1 MVFAAIF
8 VFTIIVIIDWDSNKN
23 SENIQKHG
31 ISFEQAQEIFLDPL
45 HLSILDERF
54 SYFKE
59 RWITMGAAKRG
70 DVIVT
75 AHLYF
80 VEEPEER
87 IRIISARRATPQ
99 ERRQYE
105 KIE

>member
-1 MVFAAIF
+1 MIF
-8 VFTIIVIIDWDSNKN
+8 DWDSKKN
-23 SENIQKHG
+23 SENIKKHR
-31 ISFEQAQEIFLDPL
+31 ISFEQAQEVFLDPL

-54 SYFKE
+54 SYFEE
-59 RWITMGAAKRG
+59 RWITMGATQVG
-70 DVIVT
+70 DVLVV

-87 IRIISARRATPQ
+87 LRILSARRATPQ

>member
-1 MVFAAIF
+1 MIF
-8 VFTIIVIIDWDSNKN
+8 DWDSKKN
-23 SENIQKHG
+23 SENINNHG
-31 ISFEQAQEIFLDPL
+31 ISFEQSQEVFLDPL

-54 SYFKE
+54 SCFEE
-59 RWITMGAAKRG
+59 RWITMGATQAG
-70 DVIVT
+70 DVLVV

-80 VEEPEER
+80 VEEPGER
-87 IRIISARRATPQ
+87 LRIISARRATPQ